1 MSVSRPLL
9 LGLGGLALLGV
20 VQWVILPAFEYRA
33 DNASR
38 AERARQRH
46 LSMQLLTDD
55 YARLS
60 QSNAA
65 APAKNRS
72 LFSLVN
78 KEADRLS
85 LSRRIEALR
94 PAARKEN
101 DGSERIEMR
110 LTGLY
115 LKQGVAAR
123 AGIAPRRPRRKPHVP
138 ALGQESPGYGHDRF
152 PFRRHA
158 MNRGFTL
165 LEVLIALAILS
176 TVALLAVRVSG
187 DSLTQLAET
196 GWEDGVLRAGRGK
209 MIQMLRESPD
219 SLDQWGT
226 LSPEYPDVEW
236 HSKLIALRCMEGKR
250 LEFRLVENRGTSS
263 RELLL
268 EYILPR

>member
-55 YARLS
+55 YAL
-60 QSNAA
+60 
-65 APAKNRS
+65 
-72 LFSLVN
+72 
-78 KEADRLS
+78 
-85 LSRRIEALR
+85 
-94 PAARKEN
+94 
-101 DGSERIEMR
+101 
-110 LTGLY
+110 
-115 LKQGVAAR
+115 
-123 AGIAPRRPRRKPHVP
+123 
-138 ALGQESPGYGHDRF
+138 
-152 PFRRHA
+152 
-158 MNRGFTL
+158 
-165 LEVLIALAILS
+165 LS

>member
-9 LGLGGLALLGV
+9 LGLSGLALLGV

-85 LSRRIEALR
+85 LSRRIEGPPPGGPQGKRRLR
-94 PAARKEN
+94 THRDAPCRPL
-101 DGSERIEMR
+101 SE
-110 LTGLY
+110 TGCAM
-115 LKQGVAAR
+115 AAR
-123 AGIAPRRPRRKPHVP
+123 AGIAPRHPRRKPHVP
-138 ALGQESPGYGHDRF
+138 AIGQKSFGYGHDRF

-196 GWEDGVLRAGRGK
+196 GWEDGVLPRRK
-209 MIQMLRESPD
+209 RQDDPD
-219 SLDQWGT
+219 APGVPGQ
-226 LSPEYPDVEW
+226 
-236 HSKLIALRCMEGKR
+236 
-250 LEFRLVENRGTSS
+250 S
-263 RELLL
+263 RSMGNPVPG
-268 EYILPR
+268 IP

>member
-46 LSMQLLTDD
+46 LSMQLLT
-55 YARLS
+55 RLS

-110 LTGLY
+110 LAGLY
-115 LKQGVAAR
+115 LKQGVQWL
-123 AGIAPRRPRRKPHVP
+123 H
-138 ALGQESPGYGHDRF
+138 ALESHPGVRVENLT
-152 PFRRHA
+152 FRRSA
-158 MNRGFTL
+158 KNL
-165 LEVLIALAILS
+165 LDMDMTVSLS
-176 TVALLAVRVSG
+176 G
-187 DSLTQLAET
+187 GTQ
-196 GWEDGVLRAGRGK
+196 
-209 MIQMLRESPD
+209 
-219 SLDQWGT
+219 
-226 LSPEYPDVEW
+226 
-236 HSKLIALRCMEGKR
+236 
-250 LEFRLVENRGTSS
+250 
-263 RELLL
+263 
-268 EYILPR
+268 

>member
-115 LKQGVAAR
+115 LTQGVQWL
-123 AGIAPRRPRRKPHVP
+123 H
-138 ALGQESPGYGHDRF
+138 ALESHPGVRVENLT
-152 PFRRHA
+152 FRRSA
-158 MNRGFTL
+158 KNL
-165 LEVLIALAILS
+165 LDMDMTVSLS
-176 TVALLAVRVSG
+176 G
-187 DSLTQLAET
+187 GTQ
-196 GWEDGVLRAGRGK
+196 
-209 MIQMLRESPD
+209 
-219 SLDQWGT
+219 
-226 LSPEYPDVEW
+226 
-236 HSKLIALRCMEGKR
+236 
-250 LEFRLVENRGTSS
+250 
-263 RELLL
+263 
-268 EYILPR
+268 

>member
-38 AERARQRH
+38 AERARQ
-46 LSMQLLTDD
+46 
-55 YARLS
+55 S
-60 QSNAA
+60 QSTAA

-115 LKQGVAAR
+115 LKQGVQWL
-123 AGIAPRRPRRKPHVP
+123 H
-138 ALGQESPGYGHDRF
+138 ALESHPGVRVENLT
-152 PFRRHA
+152 FRRSA
-158 MNRGFTL
+158 KNL
-165 LEVLIALAILS
+165 LDMDMTVSLS
-176 TVALLAVRVSG
+176 G
-187 DSLTQLAET
+187 GTQ
-196 GWEDGVLRAGRGK
+196 
-209 MIQMLRESPD
+209 
-219 SLDQWGT
+219 
-226 LSPEYPDVEW
+226 
-236 HSKLIALRCMEGKR
+236 
-250 LEFRLVENRGTSS
+250 
-263 RELLL
+263 
-268 EYILPR
+268 

>member
-78 KEADRLS
+78 KEADR
-85 LSRRIEALR
+85 
-94 PAARKEN
+94 KEN

-115 LKQGVAAR
+115 LKQGVQWL
-123 AGIAPRRPRRKPHVP
+123 H
-138 ALGQESPGYGHDRF
+138 ALESHPGVRVENLT
-152 PFRRHA
+152 FRRSA
-158 MNRGFTL
+158 KNL
-165 LEVLIALAILS
+165 LDMDMTVSLS
-176 TVALLAVRVSG
+176 G
-187 DSLTQLAET
+187 GTQ
-196 GWEDGVLRAGRGK
+196 
-209 MIQMLRESPD
+209 
-219 SLDQWGT
+219 
-226 LSPEYPDVEW
+226 
-236 HSKLIALRCMEGKR
+236 
-250 LEFRLVENRGTSS
+250 
-263 RELLL
+263 
-268 EYILPR
+268 

>member
-1 MSVSRPLL
+1 MSVSRPLLLGLGGLALLGVVQWVILPAFEYRADNASRAERARQRHLSMQLLTDDYARLSQSNAAAPAKNRSLFSLVNKEADRLSLSRRIEALRPAARKENDGSERIEMSVSRPLL

-110 LTGLY
+110 LAGLY
-115 LKQGVAAR
+115 LKQGVQWL
-123 AGIAPRRPRRKPHVP
+123 H
-138 ALGQESPGYGHDRF
+138 ALESHPGVRVENLT
-152 PFRRHA
+152 FRRSA
-158 MNRGFTL
+158 KNL
-165 LEVLIALAILS
+165 LDMDMTVSLS
-176 TVALLAVRVSG
+176 G
-187 DSLTQLAET
+187 GTQ
-196 GWEDGVLRAGRGK
+196 
-209 MIQMLRESPD
+209 
-219 SLDQWGT
+219 
-226 LSPEYPDVEW
+226 
-236 HSKLIALRCMEGKR
+236 
-250 LEFRLVENRGTSS
+250 
-263 RELLL
+263 
-268 EYILPR
+268 

>member
-72 LFSLVN
+72 LFSLPQ
-78 KEADRLS
+78 
-85 LSRRIEALR
+85 SRRSAALR

-115 LKQGVAAR
+115 LKQGVQWL
-123 AGIAPRRPRRKPHVP
+123 H
-138 ALGQESPGYGHDRF
+138 ALESHPGVRVENLT
-152 PFRRHA
+152 FRRSA
-158 MNRGFTL
+158 KNL
-165 LEVLIALAILS
+165 LDMDMTVSLS
-176 TVALLAVRVSG
+176 G
-187 DSLTQLAET
+187 GTQ
-196 GWEDGVLRAGRGK
+196 
-209 MIQMLRESPD
+209 
-219 SLDQWGT
+219 
-226 LSPEYPDVEW
+226 
-236 HSKLIALRCMEGKR
+236 
-250 LEFRLVENRGTSS
+250 
-263 RELLL
+263 
-268 EYILPR
+268 

>member
-65 APAKNRS
+65 APAKNR
-72 LFSLVN
+72 
-78 KEADRLS
+78 LS

-115 LKQGVAAR
+115 LKQGVQWL
-123 AGIAPRRPRRKPHVP
+123 H
-138 ALGQESPGYGHDRF
+138 ALESHPGVRVENLT
-152 PFRRHA
+152 FRRSA
-158 MNRGFTL
+158 KNL
-165 LEVLIALAILS
+165 LDMDMTVSLS
-176 TVALLAVRVSG
+176 G
-187 DSLTQLAET
+187 GTQ
-196 GWEDGVLRAGRGK
+196 
-209 MIQMLRESPD
+209 
-219 SLDQWGT
+219 
-226 LSPEYPDVEW
+226 
-236 HSKLIALRCMEGKR
+236 
-250 LEFRLVENRGTSS
+250 
-263 RELLL
+263 
-268 EYILPR
+268 

>member
-78 KEADRLS
+78 KEA
-85 LSRRIEALR
+85 LR

-115 LKQGVAAR
+115 LKQGVQWL
-123 AGIAPRRPRRKPHVP
+123 H
-138 ALGQESPGYGHDRF
+138 ALESHPGVRVENLT
-152 PFRRHA
+152 FRRSA
-158 MNRGFTL
+158 KNL
-165 LEVLIALAILS
+165 LDMDMTVSLS
-176 TVALLAVRVSG
+176 G
-187 DSLTQLAET
+187 GTQ
-196 GWEDGVLRAGRGK
+196 
-209 MIQMLRESPD
+209 
-219 SLDQWGT
+219 
-226 LSPEYPDVEW
+226 
-236 HSKLIALRCMEGKR
+236 
-250 LEFRLVENRGTSS
+250 
-263 RELLL
+263 
-268 EYILPR
+268 

>member
-78 KEADRLS
+78 ACPCPG
-85 LSRRIEALR
+85 ALR
-94 PAARKEN
+94 PSARRPARK
-101 DGSERIEMR
+101 
-110 LTGLY
+110 TT
-115 LKQGVAAR
+115 
-123 AGIAPRRPRRKPHVP
+123 APNASRCASP
-138 ALGQESPGYGHDRF
+138 A
-152 PFRRHA
+152 
-158 MNRGFTL
+158 
-165 LEVLIALAILS
+165 S
-176 TVALLAVRVSG
+176 T
-187 DSLTQLAET
+187 
-196 GWEDGVLRAGRGK
+196 
-209 MIQMLRESPD
+209 
-219 SLDQWGT
+219 
-226 LSPEYPDVEW
+226 
-236 HSKLIALRCMEGKR
+236 
-250 LEFRLVENRGTSS
+250 
-263 RELLL
+263 
-268 EYILPR
+268 

>member
-33 DNASR
+33 DS

-115 LKQGVAAR
+115 LKQGVQWL
-123 AGIAPRRPRRKPHVP
+123 H
-138 ALGQESPGYGHDRF
+138 ALESHPGVRVENLT
-152 PFRRHA
+152 FRRSA
-158 MNRGFTL
+158 KNL
-165 LEVLIALAILS
+165 LDMDMTVSLS
-176 TVALLAVRVSG
+176 G
-187 DSLTQLAET
+187 GTQ
-196 GWEDGVLRAGRGK
+196 
-209 MIQMLRESPD
+209 
-219 SLDQWGT
+219 
-226 LSPEYPDVEW
+226 
-236 HSKLIALRCMEGKR
+236 
-250 LEFRLVENRGTSS
+250 
-263 RELLL
+263 
-268 EYILPR
+268 

>member
-9 LGLGGLALLGV
+9 LSLGGLALLGV

-38 AERARQRH
+38 AERARQR
-46 LSMQLLTDD
+46 
-55 YARLS
+55 

-115 LKQGVAAR
+115 LKQGVQWL
-123 AGIAPRRPRRKPHVP
+123 H
-138 ALGQESPGYGHDRF
+138 ALESHPGVRVENLT
-152 PFRRHA
+152 FRRSA
-158 MNRGFTL
+158 KNL
-165 LEVLIALAILS
+165 LDMDMTVSLS
-176 TVALLAVRVSG
+176 G
-187 DSLTQLAET
+187 GTQ
-196 GWEDGVLRAGRGK
+196 
-209 MIQMLRESPD
+209 
-219 SLDQWGT
+219 
-226 LSPEYPDVEW
+226 
-236 HSKLIALRCMEGKR
+236 
-250 LEFRLVENRGTSS
+250 
-263 RELLL
+263 
-268 EYILPR
+268 

>member
-60 QSNAA
+60 
-65 APAKNRS
+65 
-72 LFSLVN
+72 VN

-115 LKQGVAAR
+115 LKQGVQWL
-123 AGIAPRRPRRKPHVP
+123 H
-138 ALGQESPGYGHDRF
+138 ALESHPGVRVENLT
-152 PFRRHA
+152 FRRSA
-158 MNRGFTL
+158 KNL
-165 LEVLIALAILS
+165 LDMDMTVSLS
-176 TVALLAVRVSG
+176 G
-187 DSLTQLAET
+187 GTQ
-196 GWEDGVLRAGRGK
+196 
-209 MIQMLRESPD
+209 
-219 SLDQWGT
+219 
-226 LSPEYPDVEW
+226 
-236 HSKLIALRCMEGKR
+236 
-250 LEFRLVENRGTSS
+250 
-263 RELLL
+263 
-268 EYILPR
+268 

>member
-46 LSMQLLTDD
+46 LSMQLLTDN

-101 DGSERIEMR
+101 DGRVCNGCTR
-110 LTGLY
+110 WNRT
-115 LKQGVAAR
+115 
-123 AGIAPRRPRRKPHVP
+123 P
-138 ALGQESPGYGHDRF
+138 ASASKTSR
-152 PFRRHA
+152 
-158 MNRGFTL
+158 
-165 LEVLIALAILS
+165 
-176 TVALLAVRVSG
+176 SG
-187 DSLTQLAET
+187 DRPKIFWIWT
-196 GWEDGVLRAGRGK
+196 
-209 MIQMLRESPD
+209 
-219 SLDQWGT
+219 
-226 LSPEYPDVEW
+226 
-236 HSKLIALRCMEGKR
+236 
-250 LEFRLVENRGTSS
+250 
-263 RELLL
+263 
-268 EYILPR
+268 

>member
-85 LSRRIEALR
+85 LSRASRPSARR
-94 PAARKEN
+94 PARK
-101 DGSERIEMR
+101 
-110 LTGLY
+110 TT
-115 LKQGVAAR
+115 
-123 AGIAPRRPRRKPHVP
+123 APNASRCASP
-138 ALGQESPGYGHDRF
+138 A
-152 PFRRHA
+152 
-158 MNRGFTL
+158 
-165 LEVLIALAILS
+165 S
-176 TVALLAVRVSG
+176 T
-187 DSLTQLAET
+187 
-196 GWEDGVLRAGRGK
+196 
-209 MIQMLRESPD
+209 
-219 SLDQWGT
+219 
-226 LSPEYPDVEW
+226 
-236 HSKLIALRCMEGKR
+236 
-250 LEFRLVENRGTSS
+250 
-263 RELLL
+263 
-268 EYILPR
+268 

>member
-9 LGLGGLALLGV
+9 LGLSGLALLGV

-65 APAKNRS
+65 APAKTRS
-72 LFSLVN
+72 SLVN

-110 LTGLY
+110 LAGLY
-115 LKQGVAAR
+115 LKQGVQWL
-123 AGIAPRRPRRKPHVP
+123 H
-138 ALGQESPGYGHDRF
+138 ALESHPGVRVENLT
-152 PFRRHA
+152 FRRSA
-158 MNRGFTL
+158 KNL
-165 LEVLIALAILS
+165 LDMDMTVSLS
-176 TVALLAVRVSG
+176 G
-187 DSLTQLAET
+187 GTQ
-196 GWEDGVLRAGRGK
+196 
-209 MIQMLRESPD
+209 
-219 SLDQWGT
+219 
-226 LSPEYPDVEW
+226 
-236 HSKLIALRCMEGKR
+236 
-250 LEFRLVENRGTSS
+250 
-263 RELLL
+263 
-268 EYILPR
+268 

>member
-78 KEADRLS
+78 KEADR
-85 LSRRIEALR
+85 
-94 PAARKEN
+94 
-101 DGSERIEMR
+101 SERIEMR

-115 LKQGVAAR
+115 LKQGVQWL
-123 AGIAPRRPRRKPHVP
+123 H
-138 ALGQESPGYGHDRF
+138 ALESHPGVRVENLT
-152 PFRRHA
+152 FRRSA
-158 MNRGFTL
+158 KNL
-165 LEVLIALAILS
+165 LDMDMTVSLS
-176 TVALLAVRVSG
+176 G
-187 DSLTQLAET
+187 GTQ
-196 GWEDGVLRAGRGK
+196 
-209 MIQMLRESPD
+209 
-219 SLDQWGT
+219 
-226 LSPEYPDVEW
+226 
-236 HSKLIALRCMEGKR
+236 
-250 LEFRLVENRGTSS
+250 
-263 RELLL
+263 
-268 EYILPR
+268 

>member
-9 LGLGGLALLGV
+9 LGLSGLALLGV

-60 QSNAA
+60 Q
-65 APAKNRS
+65 
-72 LFSLVN
+72 
-78 KEADRLS
+78 RLS

-115 LKQGVAAR
+115 LKQGVQWL
-123 AGIAPRRPRRKPHVP
+123 H
-138 ALGQESPGYGHDRF
+138 ALESHPGVRVENLT
-152 PFRRHA
+152 FRRSA
-158 MNRGFTL
+158 KNL
-165 LEVLIALAILS
+165 LDMDMTVSLS
-176 TVALLAVRVSG
+176 G
-187 DSLTQLAET
+187 GTQ
-196 GWEDGVLRAGRGK
+196 
-209 MIQMLRESPD
+209 
-219 SLDQWGT
+219 
-226 LSPEYPDVEW
+226 
-236 HSKLIALRCMEGKR
+236 
-250 LEFRLVENRGTSS
+250 
-263 RELLL
+263 
-268 EYILPR
+268 